1 MRHTLGWWLTAALSS
16 SFLYG
21 CSDGSGPTAGVLVLS
36 LQSPDADNGAV
47 LLTLAGGPVDSVE
60 APGLAVYNSRSDV
73 NTLRVILTGPLPQ
86 GPIARVHIPDT
97 RVESGYTVSVQQIA
111 ALGGY
116 TQRDPAAVSVSL
128 SP

>member
-1 MRHTLGWWLTAALSS
+1 MRGALGWSLVAVLSL
-16 SFLYG
+16 SFLYA

-36 LQSPDADNGAV
+36 LQAPDGDNGAV

-60 APGLAVYNSRSDV
+60 APGLAVYTSRSDV

-97 RVESGYTVSVQQIA
+97 RVESGYSVSVQQIA
-111 ALGGY
+111 AIAGY
-116 TQRDPAAVSVSL
+116 AQRDPAQVSMSL